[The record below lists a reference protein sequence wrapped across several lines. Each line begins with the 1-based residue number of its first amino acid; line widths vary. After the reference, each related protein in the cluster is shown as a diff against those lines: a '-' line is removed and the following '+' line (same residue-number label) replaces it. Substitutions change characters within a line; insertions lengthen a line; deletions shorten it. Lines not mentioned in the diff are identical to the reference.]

1 MMKRLFVVI
10 IFVLVAG
17 FSYVAY
23 RSFTG
28 KHIVI
33 RFHGTSTV
41 VL

>member
-1 MMKRLFVVI
+1 MKRVFVVI
-10 IFVLVAG
+10 IVLLAIG
-17 FSYVAY
+17 FAYTAY